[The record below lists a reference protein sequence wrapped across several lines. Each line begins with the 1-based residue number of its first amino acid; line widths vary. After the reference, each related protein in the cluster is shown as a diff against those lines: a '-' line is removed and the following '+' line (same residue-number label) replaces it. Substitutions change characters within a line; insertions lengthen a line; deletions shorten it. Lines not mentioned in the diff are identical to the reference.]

1 MKKTIV
7 TVFFAFLLVLGF
19 HTAEGTAQMT
29 PGYGM
34 GPGMMG
40 GQGGNNTYGG
50 QQMGP
55 GMMGGQGGNNTYGG
69 QQMGPGYGNS
79 SQYRQSQK
87 PLDEKGAQ
95 QIAENYLQSVQ
106 NPNLKL
112 GNIKDTGQVFEVEI
126 VSKKSGDLVSKLSID
141 KNTGRMSP
149 VN

>member
-1 MKKTIV
+1 MEEILSSRQKKEETMKKTII
-7 TVFFAFLLVLGF
+7 TFLFAFLLVLSF

-29 PGYGM
+29 PGYG
-34 GPGMMG
+34 
-40 GQGGNNTYGG
+40 
-50 QQMGP
+50 MGP

-95 QIAENYLQSVQ
+95 EIAENYLQSVQ

-112 GNIKDTGQVFEVEI
+112 GNIKDTGQQVKF
-126 VSKKSGDLVSKLSID
+126 LKLRS
-141 KNTGRMSP
+141 
-149 VN
+149 

>member
-1 MKKTIV
+1 MKKTII
-7 TVFFAFLLVLGF
+7 TFLFAFLLVLGL
-19 HTAEGTAQMT
+19 HTAEGNAQMG

-55 GMMGGQGGNNTYGG
+55 GTMGGQGGNNTYGG

-79 SQYRQSQK
+79 PQYRQSQK
-87 PLDEKGAQ
+87 PLDEKGAKE
-95 QIAENYLQSVQ
+95 ISENYLQSVQ

-112 GNIKDTGQVFEVEI
+112 GKIKDAGSVFEVEI
-126 VSKKSGDLVSKLSID
+126 VTKKSGDLVSKLSID